1 MRFPTKIF
9 RGVDVLAPY
18 AGPVGVAVTVIG
30 TAPRTDGLQV
40 QVAEKLEPEPLAVLF
55 LQPVNIVF
63 PALNV
68 TLEATFKLTV
78 ITTGVLKLA
87 VVALPVSASE
97 LNDAIKEPG
106 PAGGKAE
113 SVL

>member
-1 MRFPTKIF
+1 MLSGF
-9 RGVDVLAPY
+9 DVLDPY
-18 AGPVGVAVTVIG
+18 AAPVGVAITIIG
-30 TAPRTDGLQV
+30 TAPRTDGFHV

-68 TLEATFKLTV
+68 TFDATFKLTV

-87 VVALPVSASE
+87 VVALLGSDRE
-97 LNDAIKEPG
+97 LIEAINEPG

-113 SVL
+113 SAL

>member
-1 MRFPTKIF
+1 MP
-9 RGVDVLAPY
+9 L
-18 AGPVGVAVTVIG
+18 
-30 TAPRTDGLQV
+30 TDGFHV

-55 LQPVNIVF
+55 LQLLNTVF
-63 PALNV
+63 PALKV

-87 VVALPVSASE
+87 VVALPASVRE
-97 LNDAIKEPG
+97 LKDAIKEPG

-113 SVL
+113 SAL